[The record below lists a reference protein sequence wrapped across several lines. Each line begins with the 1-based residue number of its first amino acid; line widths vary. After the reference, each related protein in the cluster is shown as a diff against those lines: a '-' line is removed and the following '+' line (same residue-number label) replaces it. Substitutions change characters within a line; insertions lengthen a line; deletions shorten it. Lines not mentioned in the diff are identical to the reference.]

1 MQSPETSD
9 LNGSALEVARKVL
22 QIEIEGIRA
31 VSEQLDETF
40 ERCVNMLYSLRGR
53 IIITGVGKSG
63 LVGRKIAATLT
74 STGSPAIFV
83 HPLEGLHGDVGI
95 VGRDDALLAI
105 SNSGQTTEIT
115 SLAATIRKRGPLVVA
130 ITGSVSSTLARMADF
145 VLDCRVPREACPHN
159 LAPTASTTAVL
170 SIGDALAV
178 ALMIRRGF
186 RKEDFLK
193 HHPAGSLGELL
204 SLNVRDMML
213 DRKAIPEIG
222 KAATLSEVL
231 SSINEQN
238 LGFTLVTSG
247 DQLLGIITDGDLR
260 RALCSGE
267 KIHQYLSL
275 DLMTPDPLTIR
286 EDSTAAEALEI
297 MEHKLITALVVVDEE
312 HKLAG
317 IIHLHDL
324 LGRGRVRFTG

>member
-1 MQSPETSD
+1 MQSPETCD
-9 LNGSALEVARKVL
+9 LTGSAVEVARKVL
-22 QIEIEGIRA
+22 HIEIEGIQSVMER
-31 VSEQLDETF
+31 LDETF
-40 ERCVNMLYSLRGR
+40 ERCVDMLYSLRGR

-105 SNSGQTTEIT
+105 SNSGQTAEIT
-115 SLAATIRKRGPLVVA
+115 SLAATIRKRGPLIIA
-130 ITGSVSSTLARMADF
+130 MTASVSSTLARMADF
-145 VLDCRVPREACPHN
+145 VLDCRVPREACPLN

-170 SIGDALAV
+170 SVGDALAI

-186 RKEDFLK
+186 RKEDFFR
-193 HHPAGSLGELL
+193 HHPAGSLGERL
-204 SLNVRDMML
+204 SFKVRDIML
-213 DRKAIPEIG
+213 DRRAVPEVSPDADLG
-222 KAATLSEVL
+222 SVL
-231 SSINEQN
+231 ASINEKN

-247 DQLLGIITDGDLR
+247 GQLLGIITDGDLR
-260 RALCSGE
+260 RALLAEEEIYRYGARN
-267 KIHQYLSL
+267 
-275 DLMTPDPLTIR
+275 LMTPDPLMIR

-297 MEHKLITALVVVDEE
+297 MEHKLITALVVTNEKRE
-312 HKLAG
+312 LLG

-324 LGRGRVRFTG
+324 LGRGRVRFTA